1 MLAKIIKKMIDKK
14 QYSFE
19 VNDIKFSN
27 QTKIVLIAGPCALES
42 KDHAFQIAEQ
52 VKEICVSLNIKFIF
66 KSSFDKA
73 NRSSIDSQRGIGLER
88 ALNIFEELK
97 NKLKITVI
105 TDVHLSEHCNDVASV
120 VDILQI
126 PAFLCRQTDLLVSA
140 ALTKKAVM
148 TKKGQF
154 LAPWEMKNIVKKLEV
169 NGCEKII
176 LCERGTSFGYNN
188 LVSDMR
194 SIPIMQ
200 QTGWPVIFDATHSVQ
215 QPGSLGE
222 VSGGQRE
229 FVPILAK
236 AAVAVGVAGIF
247 IETHNNPDLAPSD
260 GPNMLKIENLKNLL
274 ENLLEIDTISKK

>member
-1 MLAKIIKKMIDKK
+1 MLAKKIKKMIDKT

-97 NKLKITVI
+97 SKLKITVI
-105 TDVHLSEHCNDVASV
+105 TDVHISEHCNDVASV

-229 FVPILAK
+229 FVPILAR

-260 GPNMLKIENLKNLL
+260 GPNMLKIENLLFY
-274 ENLLEIDTISKK
+274 

>member
-52 VKEICVSLNIKFIF
+52 VKEICMSLNIKFIF

-105 TDVHLSEHCNDVASV
+105 TDVHISEHCNDVASV

-140 ALTKKAVM
+140 AITKKAVM

-222 VSGGQRE
+222 VSGGERE
-229 FVPILAK
+229 FVPILAR

-274 ENLLEIDTISKK
+274 ENLLEFDTISKK

>member
-1 MLAKIIKKMIDKK
+1 MLAKKIKKMIDKT

-52 VKEICVSLNIKFIF
+52 VKEICMSLNIKFIF

-105 TDVHLSEHCNDVASV
+105 TDVHISEHCNDVASV

-222 VSGGQRE
+222 VSGGERE
-229 FVPILAK
+229 FVPILAR

>member
-1 MLAKIIKKMIDKK
+1 MLAKKIKKMIDKT

-52 VKEICVSLNIKFIF
+52 VKEICMSLNIKFIF

-105 TDVHLSEHCNDVASV
+105 TDVHISEHCNDVASV

-222 VSGGQRE
+222 VSGGERE
-229 FVPILAK
+229 FVPILAR

-260 GPNMLKIENLKNLL
+260 GPNMLKIENLKILL

>member
-1 MLAKIIKKMIDKK
+1 MLAKKIKKMIDKT

-140 ALTKKAVM
+140 AITKKAVM

-222 VSGGQRE
+222 VSGGERE
-229 FVPILAK
+229 FVPILAR

>member
-1 MLAKIIKKMIDKK
+1 MIDKS

-52 VKEICVSLNIKFIF
+52 VKEICMSLNIKFIF

-105 TDVHLSEHCNDVASV
+105 TDVHISEHCNDVASV

-222 VSGGQRE
+222 VSGGERE
-229 FVPILAK
+229 FVPILAR

>member
-1 MLAKIIKKMIDKK
+1 MIDKS

-52 VKEICVSLNIKFIF
+52 VKEICMSLNIKFIF

-105 TDVHLSEHCNDVASV
+105 TDVHISEHCNDVASV

-222 VSGGQRE
+222 VSGGERE
-229 FVPILAK
+229 FVPILAR

-260 GPNMLKIENLKNLL
+260 GPNMLKIENLKILL